1 MRAWKDVRD
10 ACNRHEFTRAFDL
23 LHRNQ
28 GQARDYR
35 YVIQACMEAH
45 QLDAV
50 GQAVLDGLRRSG
62 NGSAS
67 IEGNDGEGKG
77 KGRGAAVE
85 AAGQERA
92 LPKGIRPVDLINQ
105 LLDSHSKAGRFEQ
118 AWLLFEDVIEP
129 LPASSQPTTI
139 STAAARRAHS
149 SSRSNSCSTDIQQ
162 PSRALLRPSPKTYSI
177 LLTGCAR
184 WNKNVEA
191 MFLVKDAA
199 KRNVP
204 LTEGSLL
211 CAMQA
216 CANAGDSQNARQI
229 MREMEA
235 RNVAIPRPSLQ
246 RLLVAQALRGEVK
259 ANEDLLEA
267 LGRGTPGGEVGGDN
281 GRGGDIRVADY
292 VCAGFHARA
301 LEAYDAL
308 LPPPEGGRQREDY
321 AAALTAAT
329 ALKDAKKVAEVLE
342 EMEARLNSGDEGGV
356 IVGPTELG
364 LACRVLRREEVDW
377 EEEEEGGEERKT
389 EGDAAAGSVQSE
401 EERREG
407 DENEKQMQQRRC
419 LEVVGRLISRSNIL
433 FLNST
438 YAQALLRAG
447 REEEARKLSERL
459 LAHRM
464 GEGESPAWKQ
474 LTSYA
479 SQMVAL
485 GVLGQWPVA
494 HYLYDEM
501 RCRPGSRLAG
511 RDLFL
516 LRALMKAYQMEEDRA
531 ELAASS
537 SNDSSN
543 GKTVLHDMALRAYQ
557 HAYAEGYVDHW
568 STKRPQ
574 MMDVHRYS
582 LYLARLAVETVL
594 QDLLAKPWPKAVGR
608 GGKGGGI
615 GRGGEGGRASATSL
629 RDLWI
634 VTGAGKHDNTFR
646 IGVSETSLKP
656 LADFQSTT
664 VDSVDRQ
671 EENSNPYNM
680 TLRNKLARVLALE
693 HGLFSAEDLE
703 HLSERG
709 DGRLRIRKEAI
720 RVWLARRRECQKGD
734 QLKKTEEPKRQRV
747 VMKKELVW

>member
-35 YVIQACMEAH
+35 FVIQACIKAQ

-50 GQAVLDGLRRSG
+50 GRAVLDGLRRSG
-62 NGSAS
+62 SGSAF
-67 IEGNDGEGKG
+67 IQGNDGGGKG
-77 KGRGAAVE
+77 KGGGAAAE

-105 LLDSHSKAGRFEQ
+105 LLDSHSKAGRFER

-139 STAAARRAHS
+139 SAAAARRTHS
-149 SSRSNSCSTDIQQ
+149 SRRSNSSSTDTQQ
-162 PSRALLRPSPKTYSI
+162 RSGALLRPSPKTYSI
-177 LLTGCAR
+177 LLTGCSR
-184 WNKNVEA
+184 WKKSVEA

-204 LTEGSLL
+204 LTQDALR
-211 CAMQA
+211 CALQA
-216 CANAGDSQNARQI
+216 CANAGDSQNARWV

-235 RNVAIPRPSLQ
+235 RGMSIPRSSFQ

-259 ANEDLLEA
+259 ENEDLLET
-267 LGRGTPGGEVGGDN
+267 LVRQTPEGDAGGDN
-281 GRGGDIRVADY
+281 GGGGVRVAEF

-308 LPPPEGGRQREDY
+308 LPPPEGRRQREDY
-321 AAALTAAT
+321 AAALDAAT
-329 ALKDAKKVAEVLE
+329 ALEDARRVADVLE
-342 EMEARLNSGDEGGV
+342 EMEARLNSGEEGGV
-356 IVGPTELG
+356 IVGPAELG
-364 LACRVLRREEVDW
+364 LACRIFRRGGVDW

-389 EGDAAAGSVQSE
+389 EGDAAAGFVAGE
-401 EERREG
+401 EERGKG
-407 DENEKQMQQRRC
+407 DEKEKQIQQRRC
-419 LEVVGRLISRSNIL
+419 LDAVGRLIMRSNIL

-438 YAQALLRAG
+438 YAQALLRSG
-447 REEEARKLSERL
+447 REEEARRLSERM

-464 GEGESPAWKQ
+464 GEGETPSWKQ
-474 LTSYA
+474 LTSYG
-479 SQMVAL
+479 SQMMAL

-501 RCRPGSRLAG
+501 RCRSRSGLAG
-511 RDLFL
+511 GDFYL
-516 LRALMKAYQMEEDRA
+516 LRALMKAYQVEEERA
-531 ELAASS
+531 EIAASS

-543 GKTVLHDMALRAYQ
+543 GKTVLHDLALRAYQ
-557 HAYAEGYVDHW
+557 HADAEGYVDHW
-568 STKRPQ
+568 SAKRPE

-594 QDLLAKPWPKAVGR
+594 QDLAATPWPRVKAVGG
-608 GGKGGGI
+608 GGKGGGGG
-615 GRGGEGGRASATSL
+615 GRGGRGRRASATSL
-629 RDLWI
+629 QDLWI
-634 VTGAGKHDNTFR
+634 VTGVGRHDNTLHVR
-646 IGVSETSLKP
+646 ASHTSLS
-656 LADFQSTT
+656 AAFQPST
-664 VDSVDRQ
+664 VDSLDSQ
-671 EENSNPYNM
+671 EENSKPYHM
-680 TLRNKLARVLALE
+680 TLRNKLARALALE
-693 HGLFSAEDLE
+693 HGLFSAEDLKQ
-703 HLSERG
+703 LSERG

-720 RVWLARRRECQKGD
+720 REWLARRRECQKGG
-734 QLKKTEEPKRQRV
+734 QQKKEEPKRQRV
-747 VMKKELVW
+747 VVKKELVW